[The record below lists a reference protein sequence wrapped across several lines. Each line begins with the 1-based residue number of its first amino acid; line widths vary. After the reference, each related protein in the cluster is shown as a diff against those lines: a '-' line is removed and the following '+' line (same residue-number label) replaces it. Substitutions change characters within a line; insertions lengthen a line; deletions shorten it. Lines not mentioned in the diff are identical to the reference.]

1 MRISRLY
8 HSEHLTLATPV
19 TLSEEKSHYLVNVLR
34 HKIND
39 EVILFHQ
46 ENIEFNGK
54 IVSVEGSKKKP
65 IVQIS
70 LYTENSK
77 KTESTLAITLVQALA
92 KNDKM
97 DLIVQKAVELG
108 VYEIFPV
115 ITEFSDVRLNTERMA
130 SKQQHW
136 QNIAISAAE
145 QSERTHVPT
154 VHHPLKIVDCLPKL
168 NTEHV
173 FCLHPHSPAMP
184 LKQQLPIQDSTKN
197 ATILVGPEGGFSPK
211 EISLFEQANYHFV
224 TLGPRILRTETAAIV
239 MQSILQHHFGD
250 LV

>member
-8 HSEHLTLATPV
+8 HPEHLTLDNPV
-19 TLSEEKSHYLVNVLR
+19 VLSEEKSHYLIHVLR
-34 HKIND
+34 HKIGD

-46 ENIEFNGK
+46 TGVEFYGK
-54 IVSVEGSKKKP
+54 IVSVEGKKKP
-65 IVQIS
+65 IVQLS
-70 LYTENSK
+70 LYAEKVKNTEAD
-77 KTESTLAITLVQALA
+77 LAITLVQALA

-115 ITEFSDVRLNTERMA
+115 LTEFSDVKFNAERMI

-145 QSERTHVPT
+145 QSERTHVPR
-154 VHHPLKIVDCLPKL
+154 VHAPLKIIECLPKL
-168 NTEHV
+168 SPEHV
-173 FCLHPHSPAMP
+173 FCLHPHSPAIP
-184 LKQQLPIQDSTKN
+184 LMSQLDIANGLKN
-197 ATILVGPEGGFSPK
+197 VTLLVGPEGGFSPK
-211 EISLFEQANYHFV
+211 EIALFEQAHYHFV
-224 TLGPRILRTETAAIV
+224 TLGPRILRTETAAMV

-250 LV
+250 IR